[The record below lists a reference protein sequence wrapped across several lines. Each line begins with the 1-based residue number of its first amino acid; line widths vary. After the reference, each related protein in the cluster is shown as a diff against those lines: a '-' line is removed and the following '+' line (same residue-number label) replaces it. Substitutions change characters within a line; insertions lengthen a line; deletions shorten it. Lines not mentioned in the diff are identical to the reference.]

1 MFSFLNPKE
10 KQSILH
16 SLLSQL
22 KVPFTDTHLK
32 ELVKHHPN
40 SGNLLGVSD
49 ILYQYNVANISLKV
63 DQNDLSKLE
72 TPFLAQIV
80 SSNHNEFAVIT
91 SIGHDNVEYLTE
103 KGASIKVLYENFLKF
118 WTGVVLLTETNEN
131 SSEKDLVLNQRKQFF
146 SKLRLP
152 VIITVLLSLTGWLM
166 FSNLEFVSIPSL
178 SYCILTLLYLAGST
192 VSVLL
197 LIQTIDKD
205 NPLVN
210 KICALANT
218 NSHCN
223 DVLESPAAKLFGII
237 SWSEVGFVFFAGN
250 LLCLLFVPQVKDLMF
265 WINISSLP
273 YTVWS
278 IYYQGK
284 IAKQWCVFCLSIQ
297 ALLWLCF
304 ITLLTTGISFT
315 LLNLLNIPYID
326 LLKSISLFTLPIM
339 GLWFVVPFI
348 KRAHLLSPV
357 LQELNKIKAN
367 EEIFDAV
374 LKTQKKVEI
383 DESVKSIVFGNPE
396 ASFVITMVTNPLCGP
411 CARMHHKL
419 EALLIQYSDFLR
431 LNIIYA
437 VGNFKSEDSEATKQ
451 FVEKRNQAIRVLSGV
466 YLKYGMEIS
475 TYIYKEWYD
484 GAKNDIGSF
493 INKYPVDSES
503 TQVEE
508 IMSHHNEWCQMVNIE
523 GTPTIYINGF
533 ELPNWYKVEDLK
545 YFVRQ

>member
-1 MFSFLNPKE
+1 MFSFLNPKK

-22 KVPFTDTHLK
+22 KVPFTDMHLN

-80 SSNHNEFAVIT
+80 STNHNEFAVIT
-91 SIGHDNVEYLTE
+91 NIGHDNVEYLTE
-103 KGASIKVLYENFLKF
+103 KGVSIKVLYDNFLKF
-118 WTGVVLLTETNEN
+118 WTGVVLLTETTEK

-146 SKLRLP
+146 DKLRLP

-237 SWSEVGFVFFAGN
+237 SWSEVGFVFFTGN
-250 LLCLLFVPQVKDLMF
+250 LLCLLFVPQALGIMF
-265 WINISSLP
+265 WINITALP

-278 IYYQGK
+278 VYYQGK

-297 ALLWLCF
+297 ALLWLC
-304 ITLLTTGISFT
+304 IIALLTAGIPFNF
-315 LLNLLNIPYID
+315 LNLLNIPFKD
-326 LLKSISLFTLPIM
+326 LLILIALFTIPVI
-339 GLWFVVPFI
+339 GLWFTVPFI
-348 KRAHLLSPV
+348 KRAHLLSPAM
-357 LQELNKIKAN
+357 QELNKIKSN
-367 EEIFDAV
+367 EDIFEAV

-383 DESVKSIVFGNPE
+383 DENVKSIVFGNHE
-396 ASFVITMVTNPLCGP
+396 APFVITMVTNPYCGP
-411 CARMHHKL
+411 CARMHQKL
-419 EALLIQYSDFLR
+419 EALLMQYSDFLQ

-437 VGNFKSEDSEATKQ
+437 VSNYKTDANDSTKQ
-451 FVEKRNQAIRVLSGV
+451 FVETRNQAIRVLTGI
-466 YLKYGMEIS
+466 YLQYGMESSIP
-475 TYIYKEWYD
+475 IYKEWYD
-484 GAKNDIGSF
+484 GAKTDIDSF
-493 INKYPVDSES
+493 IKKYPVYIEN
-503 TQVEE
+503 TKVEV
-508 IMSHHNEWCQMVNIE
+508 IMSQHNEWCQMVNIE
-523 GTPTIYINGF
+523 ATPTIYVNGS